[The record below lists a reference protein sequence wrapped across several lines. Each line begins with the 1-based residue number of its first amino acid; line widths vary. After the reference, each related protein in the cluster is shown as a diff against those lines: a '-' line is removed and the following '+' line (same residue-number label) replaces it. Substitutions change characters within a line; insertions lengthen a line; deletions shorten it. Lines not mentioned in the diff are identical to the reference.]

1 MTTLAISSRKKE
13 IRTRRHAR
21 VRAKISGTATRPRLS
36 VFRSNRGI
44 TAQLIDD
51 EKSVTLVGISSLT
64 LKKGTPV
71 ERARA
76 CGVKLAEL
84 AKAKKISTVVFDR
97 GGFLYAGAVKALAE
111 GAREGGLDF

>member
-51 EKSVTLVGISSLT
+51 EKSVTLV
-64 LKKGTPV
+64 